1 MNLGL
6 TAVVVVGA
14 FRVNAGVSQAGKI
27 IAFLSYFTIILNAMM
42 MVSRLF
48 MLYSKGAASAKRI
61 EEILYTPMEPVP
73 GDPAP
78 RASEYHVEFKHV
90 RFSYNKAEG
99 KTRDDLS
106 DVSFALKLSLIHI

>member
-1 MNLGL
+1 MATTNPVMSLLLNLGL

-48 MLYSKGAASAKRI
+48 MIYSKGAASAKRR
-61 EEILYTPMEPVP
+61 
-73 GDPAP
+73 
-78 RASEYHVEFKHV
+78 RALANTMWS
-90 RFSYNKAEG
+90 SG
-99 KTRDDLS
+99 T
-106 DVSFALKLSLIHI
+106 